1 MRLDNRAKKA
11 VWFLG
16 GLLAGVGYIAGIFY
30 VMIARKGPER
40 WLGLLYFAGP
50 LGSLLIYFLTRK
62 SDRDLKDMA
71 LYLLYGF
78 IAWVVIALALGVNPF
93 YQVFAYVHGWLGV

>member
-1 MRLDNRAKKA
+1 MRKLAVAKSLIFGKS
-11 VWFLG
+11 VMNFW
-16 GLLAGVGYIAGIFY
+16 VGIFY
-30 VMIARKGPER
+30 LIIARKGPER

-50 LGSLLIYFLTRK
+50 LGSLIIYYLTRK

-78 IAWVVIALALGVNPF
+78 LAWIAIALALGMNPF
-93 YQVFAYVHGWLGV
+93 YQVFGYVHGWLGI